1 MATAYTSLLGL
12 ALPVTGELSGTWG
25 DTVNNSITS
34 LLDSAI
40 AGTTT
45 LSTDADVTLT
55 TTTGASNT
63 SRQAILLCSGART
76 VLRTITA
83 PAQSK
88 IYTIINA
95 TTGGFS
101 VKLVGAGPTTGVTVV
116 AGESAVCAWNGSDFI
131 KISNTSGAG
140 AFTTLSVTDVATFSA
155 GTAALP
161 AITTTGD
168 TNTGIFFPAADTIG
182 FSEGGVEAA
191 RIDASGNFGLGVT
204 PSAWTTF
211 TSAIEVPG
219 GALAGISANQVGV
232 WQNCFYNSSSFKYK
246 STAAATLY
254 QQAGGDHVWYNAAS
268 GTAGN
273 TISFTQ
279 AMTLNASGNLGIGI
293 TSPVGRLNVKST
305 YVSDAT
311 TQQRFEDT
319 TGSALN
325 FGGTSGGVKWI
336 NVADVAT
343 PSTGYAL
350 AFQTGGTERARID
363 SSGNLGLAVT
373 PSAWNTGW
381 VASQIGSAGC
391 IAAIRSTTGPSVVFQ
406 NNAFLT
412 TGSVWTYITSSPT
425 NPATQYEQ
433 YNGNHIW
440 YNAASGTGAITW
452 TQAMTLDAS
461 GNLLVGTTN
470 GYGANTRLNLL
481 SSTNAI
487 VANIYNSGSTSTTKL
502 ANIIQ
507 RVSSNASNADVNIN
521 FTDNVSNNYYF
532 GGNNGG
538 AYVMANTNGVR
549 LSNGGTSWA
558 SDSDER
564 LKDIIEPIINAA
576 EKVSSL
582 RAVIGKYKTDE
593 EGVRRTFLIAQDVQA
608 VLPEAVFDEQG
619 TLMLAYTETIP
630 LLVAAIKEQ
639 QALITTLTAR
649 ITALESA

>member
-140 AFTTLSVTDVATFSA
+140 AFTTLSVTGVATFSA
-155 GTAALP
+155 GTALLP

-168 TNTGIFFPAADTIG
+168 TNTGIWFPAADTIA
-182 FSEGGVEAA
+182 FTEGGVESMRLDSA
-191 RIDASGNFGLGVT
+191 GNLGLGVT

-254 QQAGGDHVWYNAAS
+254 QQSGGTHVWYNAAS

-273 TISFTQ
+273 
-279 AMTLNASGNLGIGI
+279 NI
-293 TSPVGRLNVKST
+293 T
-305 YVSDAT
+305 
-311 TQQRFEDT
+311 F
-319 TGSALN
+319 
-325 FGGTSGGVKWI
+325 
-336 NVADVAT
+336 
-343 PSTGYAL
+343 
-350 AFQTGGTERARID
+350 
-363 SSGNLGLAVT
+363 
-373 PSAWNTGW
+373 
-381 VASQIGSAGC
+381 
-391 IAAIRSTTGPSVVFQ
+391 
-406 NNAFLT
+406 
-412 TGSVWTYITSSPT
+412 
-425 NPATQYEQ
+425 
-433 YNGNHIW
+433 
-440 YNAASGTGAITW
+440 

-461 GNLLVGTTN
+461 GNLLVGTT
-470 GYGANTRLNLL
+470 
-481 SSTNAI
+481 
-487 VANIYNSGSTSTTKL
+487 SGSTKMYVVDTSVSVSTARFFKNVASSQSVGALTIDKFDNTSTTAQIFVQFTINNQGTGSGQINANGASAAAFGSFSDSRLKENITELPSQL
-502 ANIIQ
+502 ANIMALRPVEFDYIE
-507 RVSSNASNADVNIN
+507 SE
-521 FTDNVSNNYYF
+521 
-532 GGNNGG
+532 GGGHQ
-538 AYVMANTNGVR
+538 
-549 LSNGGTSWA
+549 
-558 SDSDER
+558 
-564 LKDIIEPIINAA
+564 
-576 EKVSSL
+576 
-582 RAVIGKYKTDE
+582 IG
-593 EGVRRTFLIAQDVQA
+593 FIAQEVKEIYPDLVGERA
-608 VLPEAVFDEQG
+608 DGMF
-619 TLMLAYTETIP
+619 TLTDMNKNDARLIK
-630 LLVAAIKEQ
+630 AIQEQ
-639 QALITTLTAR
+639 QALITQLTAR
-649 ITALESA
+649 ITALEGA